1 MDVGLGQIV
10 FSRAGRDK
18 DRKFIVVGI
27 LDESNVLVSDGDL
40 RRLEKAKKKKIKH
53 LKLTDEVNQYLKEKF
68 ENNLRVS
75 NSEIRKALSEA
86 DDIENK
92 SDAVNN
98 ENKSEA

>member
-18 DRKFIVVGI
+18 DKKFIVVGI

-53 LKLTDEVNQYLKEKF
+53 LKLTDEVNQYLKEKL

-86 DDIENK
+86 ADIENK
-92 SDAVNN
+92 SDAVDN